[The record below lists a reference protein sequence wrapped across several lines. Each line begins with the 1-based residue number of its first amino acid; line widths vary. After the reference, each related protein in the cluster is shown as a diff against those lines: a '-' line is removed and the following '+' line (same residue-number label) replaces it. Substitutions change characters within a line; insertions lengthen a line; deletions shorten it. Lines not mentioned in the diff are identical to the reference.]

1 MALDALV
8 RLDKVSKVFP
18 GGIVGL
24 DAVDLDIISG
34 EFITLLGPSGCGKT
48 TSLRVIAGFE
58 SPSSGKVLLGGSD
71 ITALRPFDRPV
82 NTVFQDYAL
91 FPHMNVAE
99 NVGFG
104 LSLRKLSGS
113 EQAKR
118 VREALDMVGL
128 ADKLGARVS
137 ELSGGQRQRVALAR
151 AIVCEPRVL
160 LLDEP
165 LSALDAHLR
174 EQMQVELKRLQSRLG
189 TTFVMVTH
197 DQTEA
202 LSISDRIVVMN
213 KGRIEQ
219 IAPPA
224 TLYDRPA
231 TKFVASFIGTMNLL
245 QSRFLGRDG
254 DRLRFAAG
262 GLSLEATSETGD
274 TPAEGAERTIGVRPE
289 DLLATTDAAAGTAP
303 ARVNS
308 IVFHGRTLRLHAELR
323 QGLPVVIDAP
333 ARPRAFNSA
342 SATWR
347 ISVCAVAPTALC
359 CQADPPQDPA
369 ADRSRHQGRRDAR
382 HRWPRPAGTSEPRL
396 LCQAN
401 RVRPCHTGHDHREG
415 RDLWAGAVGHLLQG

>member
-1 MALDALV
+1 MAPDPLV
-8 RLDKVSKVFP
+8 RLDAVSKIFP
-18 GGIVGL
+18 GGVVGL
-24 DAVDLDIISG
+24 DAVDLDISRG
-34 EFITLLGPSGCGKT
+34 EFLTLLGPSGCGKT

-58 SPSSGKVLLGGSD
+58 TPSSGRVLLESRD
-71 ITALRPFDRPV
+71 ITSLRPFDRPV

-91 FPHMNVAE
+91 FPHMNVAD

-104 LSLRKLSGS
+104 LSLRRLSGA

-118 VREALDMVGL
+118 VGEALDMVGL
-128 ADKLGARVS
+128 AEKLGARAS

-245 QSRFLGRDG
+245 QSRFVGRDG

-262 GLSLEATSETGD
+262 ALPLEATSETGEA
-274 TPAEGAERTIGVRPE
+274 PGEGAVRTIGVRPE
-289 DLLATTDAAAGTAP
+289 DLLATTEAASGTAP
-303 ARVNS
+303 VRVSS
-308 IVFHGRTLRLHAELR
+308 IVFHGRTLRLHAELG
-323 QGLPVVIDAP
+323 QGITVVIDAP
-333 ARPRAFNSA
+333 RRAEGFQFSVGDVA
-342 SATWR
+342 H
-347 ISVCAVAPTALC
+347 ISL
-359 CQADPPQDPA
+359 
-369 ADRSRHQGRRDAR
+369 RR
-382 HRWPRPAGTSEPRL
+382 G
-396 LCQAN
+396 AN
-401 RVRPCHTGHDHREG
+401 CPM
-415 RDLWAGAVGHLLQG
+415 LPS

>member
-1 MALDALV
+1 MAPDPLV
-8 RLDKVSKVFP
+8 RLQSVSKIFP

-24 DAVDLDIISG
+24 DAVDLDIVSG

-58 SPSSGKVLLGGSD
+58 SPSSGKVLLDGRD

-91 FPHMNVAE
+91 FPHMDVAE

-104 LSLRKLSGS
+104 LSLRKLTGA

-118 VREALDMVGL
+118 VGEALDMVGL
-128 ADKLGARVS
+128 ADKLRARVL

-231 TKFVASFIGTMNLL
+231 TTFVASFIGTMNLL
-245 QSRFLGRDG
+245 QSRFVGRDG

-262 GLSLEATSETGD
+262 ALPLEAVSETGQS
-274 TPAEGAERTIGVRPE
+274 PGEGEMRTIGVRPE
-289 DLLATTDAAAGTAP
+289 DLLAATEAAPGTAP

-308 IVFHGRTLRLHAELR
+308 IVFHGRTLRLHAELG

-333 ARPRAFNSA
+333 RQAEGFQFSVGDVAHISLRRGANCPMLA
-342 SATWR
+342 S
-347 ISVCAVAPTALC
+347 
-359 CQADPPQDPA
+359 
-369 ADRSRHQGRRDAR
+369 
-382 HRWPRPAGTSEPRL
+382 
-396 LCQAN
+396 
-401 RVRPCHTGHDHREG
+401 
-415 RDLWAGAVGHLLQG
+415 

>member
-1 MALDALV
+1 MAPDALV
-8 RLDKVSKVFP
+8 RLQKVSKVFP

-24 DAVDLDIISG
+24 DAVDLDIAAG
-34 EFITLLGPSGCGKT
+34 EFLTLLGPSGCGKT

-58 SPSSGKVLLGGSD
+58 SPTSGNVLLEGRD
-71 ITALRPFDRPV
+71 ITGLRPFDRPV

-91 FPHMNVAE
+91 FPHMDVAD

-104 LSLRKLSGS
+104 LSLRKLSGI

-118 VREALDMVGL
+118 VGQALDMVGL
-128 ADKLGARVS
+128 ADKLRARIS

-202 LSISDRIVVMN
+202 LSISDRIVVMD

-245 QSRFLGRDG
+245 QSRFVGRDG
-254 DRLRFAAG
+254 ERLRFAAG
-262 GLSLEATSETGD
+262 ELPLEAVSDTGETPAVGD
-274 TPAEGAERTIGVRPE
+274 TRTIGVRPE
-289 DLLATTDAAAGTAP
+289 DLLAAAEAAEGTAP
-303 ARVNS
+303 ARVS
-308 IVFHGRTLRLHAELR
+308 GIVFHGRSLRLHAELK
-323 QGLPVVIDAP
+323 QGTAIIIDAP
-333 ARPRAFNSA
+333 RRADGFQFRIGDVAHVSLRRGANCPMLA
-342 SATWR
+342 S
-347 ISVCAVAPTALC
+347 
-359 CQADPPQDPA
+359 
-369 ADRSRHQGRRDAR
+369 
-382 HRWPRPAGTSEPRL
+382 
-396 LCQAN
+396 
-401 RVRPCHTGHDHREG
+401 
-415 RDLWAGAVGHLLQG
+415 

>member
-1 MALDALV
+1 MV
-8 RLDKVSKVFP
+8 RLQEVSKVFP

-24 DAVDLDIISG
+24 DSVNLDIAPG
-34 EFITLLGPSGCGKT
+34 EFLTLLGPSGCGKT

-58 SPSSGKVLLGGSD
+58 SPTSGNVLLDGRD
-71 ITALRPFDRPV
+71 ITGLRPFDRPV

-91 FPHMNVAE
+91 FPHMDVAA

-104 LSLRKLSGS
+104 LSLRKLTRA

-128 ADKLGARVS
+128 ADKLRARIS

-231 TKFVASFIGTMNLL
+231 TRFVASFIGTMNLL
-245 QSRFLGRDG
+245 PSRFLGRDG
-254 DRLRFAAG
+254 ERLRFAAG
-262 GLSLEATSETGD
+262 DLPLEAISDSGD
-274 TPAEGAERTIGVRPE
+274 TPAAGDTRTIGVRPE
-289 DLLATTDAAAGTAP
+289 DLLIVGEAGEGTAP
-303 ARVNS
+303 ARVS
-308 IVFHGRTLRLHAELR
+308 GVVFHGRTLRLHAELG
-323 QGLPVVIDAP
+323 QGTAIVIDAP
-333 ARPRAFNSA
+333 RRADGTQF
-342 SATWR
+342 
-347 ISVCAVAPTALC
+347 SVGDVAYVSL
-359 CQADPPQDPA
+359 
-369 ADRSRHQGRRDAR
+369 RR
-382 HRWPRPAGTSEPRL
+382 G
-396 LCQAN
+396 AN
-401 RVRPCHTGHDHREG
+401 CPM
-415 RDLWAGAVGHLLQG
+415 LSS

>member
-1 MALDALV
+1 MAPDPLV
-8 RLDKVSKVFP
+8 RLQEVSKIFP

-24 DAVDLDIISG
+24 DAVDLDIARG
-34 EFITLLGPSGCGKT
+34 EFLTLLGPSGCGKT

-58 SPSSGKVLLGGSD
+58 SPTSGRVLLEGRD

-104 LSLRKLSGS
+104 LSLRKLSGT

-118 VREALDMVGL
+118 VGEALDMVGL
-128 ADKLGARVS
+128 AEKLDARVS

-151 AIVCEPRVL
+151 AIVCQPRVL

-213 KGRIEQ
+213 KGCIEQ

-245 QSRFLGRDG
+245 QSRFVGREG

-262 GLSLEATSETGD
+262 ALPLEAVSETGEA
-274 TPAEGAERTIGVRPE
+274 PGEGALRTIGVRPE
-289 DLLATTDAAAGTAP
+289 DLVAATEASTGTAP
-303 ARVNS
+303 VRVRS
-308 IVFHGRTLRLHAELR
+308 IVFHGRTLRLHAELG
-323 QGLPVVIDAP
+323 QGIPVVIDAP
-333 ARPRAFNSA
+333 RRAEGFQFSVGDMA
-342 SATWR
+342 H
-347 ISVCAVAPTALC
+347 ISL
-359 CQADPPQDPA
+359 
-369 ADRSRHQGRRDAR
+369 RR
-382 HRWPRPAGTSEPRL
+382 G
-396 LCQAN
+396 AN
-401 RVRPCHTGHDHREG
+401 CPM
-415 RDLWAGAVGHLLQG
+415 LPS

>member
-1 MALDALV
+1 MAPDRLV
-8 RLDKVSKVFP
+8 RLQAISKIFP

-24 DAVDLDIISG
+24 DAVDLDIVSG

-58 SPSSGKVLLGGSD
+58 SPSSGKVLLDGRD

-104 LSLRKLSGS
+104 LSLRKLSGAQ
-113 EQAKR
+113 QAKR
-118 VREALDMVGL
+118 VGEALDMVGL
-128 ADKLGARVS
+128 ADKLRARVL

-245 QSRFLGRDG
+245 QSRFIGRDG
-254 DRLRFAAG
+254 DRLRFTAG
-262 GLSLEATSETGD
+262 TLALESISETGQA
-274 TPAEGAERTIGVRPE
+274 PGEGDVRTIGVRPE
-289 DLLATTDAAAGTAP
+289 DLLAMAEAAPGTAP

-308 IVFHGRTLRLHAELR
+308 IVFHGRTLRLHAELG
-323 QGLPVVIDAP
+323 QGAPVVIDAP
-333 ARPRAFNSA
+333 RQAEGFQFKVGDMAHISLRRGA
-342 SATWR
+342 SCPML
-347 ISVCAVAPTALC
+347 S
-359 CQADPPQDPA
+359 
-369 ADRSRHQGRRDAR
+369 S
-382 HRWPRPAGTSEPRL
+382 
-396 LCQAN
+396 
-401 RVRPCHTGHDHREG
+401 
-415 RDLWAGAVGHLLQG
+415 

>member
-1 MALDALV
+1 MAPDPLV
-8 RLDKVSKVFP
+8 RLEAVSKIFP

-24 DAVDLDIISG
+24 DAVDLNIARG
-34 EFITLLGPSGCGKT
+34 EFLTLLGPSGCGKT

-58 SPSSGKVLLGGSD
+58 SPSSGRVLLDGRD
-71 ITALRPFDRPV
+71 ITSLRPFDRPV

-91 FPHMNVAE
+91 FPHMDVAE

-104 LSLRKLSGS
+104 LSLRKLSGA

-118 VREALDMVGL
+118 VGQALDMVGL
-128 ADKLGARVS
+128 AEKLGARVS

-245 QSRFLGRDG
+245 QSRFVGRDG

-262 GLSLEATSETGD
+262 ALPLEATSETGEA
-274 TPAEGAERTIGVRPE
+274 PGEGAVRTIGVRPE
-289 DLLATTDAAAGTAP
+289 DLLAATEAATGTAP
-303 ARVNS
+303 VRVSS
-308 IVFHGRTLRLHAELR
+308 IVFHGRTLRLHAELG
-323 QGLPVVIDAP
+323 QGIPVVIDAP
-333 ARPRAFNSA
+333 RRAEGFQFSVGDVA
-342 SATWR
+342 H
-347 ISVCAVAPTALC
+347 ISL
-359 CQADPPQDPA
+359 
-369 ADRSRHQGRRDAR
+369 RR
-382 HRWPRPAGTSEPRL
+382 G
-396 LCQAN
+396 AN
-401 RVRPCHTGHDHREG
+401 CPM
-415 RDLWAGAVGHLLQG
+415 LPI

>member
-1 MALDALV
+1 MAPDPLV
-8 RLDKVSKVFP
+8 RLQAVSKVFP

-58 SPSSGKVLLGGSD
+58 SPSSGKVLLDGRD

-91 FPHMNVAE
+91 FPHMDVAD

-104 LSLRKLSGS
+104 LSLRRLSGI

-118 VREALDMVGL
+118 VGEALDMVGL
-128 ADKLGARVS
+128 ADKLRARVS

-245 QSRFLGRDG
+245 QSRFVGRDG
-254 DRLRFAAG
+254 DRLRFTAG
-262 GLSLEATSETGD
+262 ALPLEATSETGQS
-274 TPAEGAERTIGVRPE
+274 PGEGEMRTIGVRPE
-289 DLLATTDAAAGTAP
+289 DLLAATEATEGTAP
-303 ARVNS
+303 AQVNS
-308 IVFHGRTLRLHAELR
+308 IVFHGRTLRLHAELA

-333 ARPRAFNSA
+333 RQAEGFQFS
-342 SATWR
+342 
-347 ISVCAVAPTALC
+347 IGDVAHVSL
-359 CQADPPQDPA
+359 
-369 ADRSRHQGRRDAR
+369 RR
-382 HRWPRPAGTSEPRL
+382 G
-396 LCQAN
+396 AN
-401 RVRPCHTGHDHREG
+401 CPM
-415 RDLWAGAVGHLLQG
+415 LPS

>member
-1 MALDALV
+1 MAPDALV
-8 RLDKVSKVFP
+8 RLQQVSKVFP
-18 GGIVGL
+18 GGVVGL
-24 DAVDLDIISG
+24 DAVDLDIAPG
-34 EFITLLGPSGCGKT
+34 EFLTLLGPSGCGKT

-58 SPSSGKVLLGGSD
+58 SPTGGNVLLEGRD
-71 ITALRPFDRPV
+71 ITGLRPFDRPV

-91 FPHMNVAE
+91 FPHMDVAE

-104 LSLRKLSGS
+104 LSLRKLSGTD
-113 EQAKR
+113 QAKR
-118 VREALDMVGL
+118 VGEALEMVGL
-128 ADKLGARVS
+128 ADKIGARIL

-174 EQMQVELKRLQSRLG
+174 EQMQVELKRLQSSLG

-224 TLYDRPA
+224 MLYDRPA

-254 DRLRFAAG
+254 ERLRFAAG
-262 GLSLEATSETGD
+262 ELPLEAVSETSET
-274 TPAEGAERTIGVRPE
+274 PAAGEIRTIGVRPE
-289 DLLATTDAAAGTAP
+289 DLLVVTEAADGTAP
-303 ARVNS
+303 ARVS
-308 IVFHGRTLRLHAELR
+308 GIVFHGRTLRLHAELGR
-323 QGLPVVIDAP
+323 GTSIVIDAP
-333 ARPRAFNSA
+333 RRADGFQFSVGDVAHVSLRRGANCPVLA
-342 SATWR
+342 S
-347 ISVCAVAPTALC
+347 
-359 CQADPPQDPA
+359 
-369 ADRSRHQGRRDAR
+369 
-382 HRWPRPAGTSEPRL
+382 
-396 LCQAN
+396 
-401 RVRPCHTGHDHREG
+401 
-415 RDLWAGAVGHLLQG
+415 

>member
-1 MALDALV
+1 MAPDALV
-8 RLDKVSKVFP
+8 RLRKVSKVFP
-18 GGIVGL
+18 GGVIGL
-24 DAVDLDIISG
+24 DAVDLDIAPG
-34 EFITLLGPSGCGKT
+34 EFLTLLGPSGCGKT

-58 SPSSGKVLLGGSD
+58 SPTSGNVLLDGRD
-71 ITALRPFDRPV
+71 ITGLRPFDRPV

-91 FPHMNVAE
+91 FPHMDVAA

-104 LSLRKLSGS
+104 LSLRKLSGA

-128 ADKLGARVS
+128 ADKLRARVS

-219 IAPPA
+219 TAAPA

-231 TKFVASFIGTMNLL
+231 TRFVASFIGTMNIL
-245 QSRFLGRDG
+245 QSRFVGRDG
-254 DRLRFAAG
+254 ERLRFAAG
-262 GLSLEATSETGD
+262 ELPLEATSESGE
-274 TPAEGAERTIGVRPE
+274 TPAAGDMRTIGVRPE
-289 DLLATTDAAAGTAP
+289 DLLAAGEAAEGTVP
-303 ARVNS
+303 ARVS
-308 IVFHGRTLRLHAELR
+308 GVVFHGRTLRLHAEL
-323 QGLPVVIDAP
+323 GEGTEIVIDAP
-333 ARPRAFNSA
+333 RRADGFQFSVGDVAHVSLRRGANCPMLA
-342 SATWR
+342 S
-347 ISVCAVAPTALC
+347 
-359 CQADPPQDPA
+359 
-369 ADRSRHQGRRDAR
+369 
-382 HRWPRPAGTSEPRL
+382 
-396 LCQAN
+396 
-401 RVRPCHTGHDHREG
+401 
-415 RDLWAGAVGHLLQG
+415 

>member
-1 MALDALV
+1 MAPDPLV
-8 RLDKVSKVFP
+8 RLDAVSKIFP

-24 DAVDLDIISG
+24 DAVDLDIARG
-34 EFITLLGPSGCGKT
+34 EFLTLLGPSGCGKT

-58 SPSSGKVLLGGSD
+58 SPSTGRVLLEGRD

-104 LSLRKLSGS
+104 LSLRKLAGA
-113 EQAKR
+113 EQVKR
-118 VREALDMVGL
+118 VGEALDMVGL
-128 ADKLGARVS
+128 AEKLDARVS

-224 TLYDRPA
+224 MLYDRPA
-231 TKFVASFIGTMNLL
+231 TKFVAGFIGTMNLL
-245 QSRFLGRDG
+245 QSRFVGRDG
-254 DRLRFAAG
+254 DRLHFTAG
-262 GLSLEATSETGD
+262 ALPLEAVSEAGD
-274 TPAEGAERTIGVRPE
+274 APVAGAMRTIGVRPE
-289 DLLATTDAAAGTAP
+289 DLLATTEAAAGSAA
-303 ARVNS
+303 ARVSS
-308 IVFHGRTLRLHAELR
+308 IVFHGRTLRLHAELG
-323 QGLPVVIDAP
+323 QGTPVVIDAP
-333 ARPRAFNSA
+333 RRTEGFQFSVGDVAH
-342 SATWR
+342 
-347 ISVCAVAPTALC
+347 ISL
-359 CQADPPQDPA
+359 
-369 ADRSRHQGRRDAR
+369 RR
-382 HRWPRPAGTSEPRL
+382 G
-396 LCQAN
+396 AN
-401 RVRPCHTGHDHREG
+401 CPM
-415 RDLWAGAVGHLLQG
+415 LSS